1 MQRFMGVLLATT
13 LAVCTAPYARGS
25 SPFDFSTSD
34 KMDVAKSAEL
44 KGDLARIH
52 NDYLLAVS
60 YYQKAVRADPRNATL
75 LNKLGIS
82 ELKLGDRGPA
92 HKHFS
97 QAVKYDPRN
106 VSALNNLG
114 AVAFIE
120 KKYKPAVRYL
130 KQALEL
136 DESSAPAH
144 LNLAEAWMG
153 MGEVDYAMTEY
164 ARAIELDADI
174 LTESQNGISAQITTP
189 EQRARISYLI
199 AKAYAKRGNI
209 DGALEYLKRAKAGHF
224 PDLERVY
231 KDQEFAAIWSDPRL
245 AEIVKR

>member
-1 MQRFMGVLLATT
+1 MQRFMRVFLATI
-13 LAVCTAPYARGS
+13 LAVCAAPYARGS
-25 SPFDFSTSD
+25 SSFDLSKSD

-52 NDYLLAVS
+52 NDYLLAAS
-60 YYQKAVRADPRNATL
+60 YYQKALRVDPRNPTL

-82 ELKLGDRGPA
+82 ELKLGERGPA
-92 HKHFS
+92 RKHFS

-153 MGEVDYAMTEY
+153 MGEVDRAMTEY
-164 ARAIELDADI
+164 ARALELDADI
-174 LTESQNGISAQITTP
+174 LTESQGGISAQITTP

-199 AKAYAKRGNI
+199 ARAYAKRGNL
-209 DGALEYLKRAKAGHF
+209 DGALEYLARAKEGHF
-224 PDLERVY
+224 SDLGRVY
-231 KDQEFAAIWSDPRL
+231 KDQEFVALWTDPRL
-245 AEIVKR
+245 AKIVKR